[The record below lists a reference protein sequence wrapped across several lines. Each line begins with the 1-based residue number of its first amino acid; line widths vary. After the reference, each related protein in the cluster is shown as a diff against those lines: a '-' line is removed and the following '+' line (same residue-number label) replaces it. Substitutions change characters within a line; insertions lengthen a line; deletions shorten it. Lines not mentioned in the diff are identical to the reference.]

1 MAFEYG
7 KILICV
13 PSRRYKHT
21 KRINMNEKYEIK
33 LDLLTLLFV
42 NFVVIYAHVV
52 STIKTILTEIISME
66 YEKLCLSFLF
76 HFNSFCYPNTT
87 I

>member
-1 MAFEYG
+1 
-7 KILICV
+7 
-13 PSRRYKHT
+13 
-21 KRINMNEKYEIK
+21 MNEKYEIK